1 MDPKHFIIMLLCGFL
16 TNPVLTEAQTYSSAV
31 SPQTTFKSSTSDAS
45 ASSGNGTEIPFSQPL
60 KLINTPSGQPPT
72 SPVPGSS
79 GQLAAPTVPTS
90 SGQSSLW
97 SSPKPLGQTPV
108 PSVPKSSNPQVASLV
123 LNSTSQ
129 PPESPRPDSSSQS
142 PESADPNSTSHST
155 MPNLPAGTPVHSSS
169 HQPSTQL
176 SSTRQSPGTPVHS
189 SSQEPPASSSPS
201 SPRQP
206 PATPVHSSS
215 RKPPASS
222 SPSSP
227 GRPPATPVHSSSR
240 KPPASSSPS
249 SPGDSA
255 STVVTPGFHQ
265 ENSNP
270 TPTKF
275 QSSTANSVAAVLIGT
290 ILTFMIGAIVIIL
303 LWKCFRKPVLIDQNW
318 AGRSPFAD
326 GETPDMCMDYSRENG
341 KSIKRSSIV
350 SLEIWK
356 PNKNMLLADDLDVN
370 LFDSSENFDECPKP
384 DLEKVKDQPN
394 GTSEESP
401 DRSTVGTAIS
411 SEDLEVTEAPP
422 LLDLDGPENQKPDSA
437 NLLDTDFSH
446 LPPPVD
452 SFPPLPDS
460 SLLPP
465 PPEVL
470 FQDQEKD
477 NAEVHDSVSPTLETQ
492 FPNPPDSSQ
501 ALDELLLLP
510 PPPEELL

>member
-16 TNPVLTEAQTYSSAV
+16 TNPTLTEAQTYSSAV
-31 SPQTTFKSSTSDAS
+31 SPQTTFKSSTSDIS
-45 ASSGNGTEIPFSQPL
+45 ANSGNGTEIPFSQPL
-60 KLINTPSGQPPT
+60 KLINTSSGQPPT
-72 SPVPGSS
+72 SSVPGSTGS
-79 GQLAAPTVPTS
+79 LAAPTVPTS
-90 SGQSSLW
+90 SGQSSL
-97 SSPKPLGQTPV
+97 SSIPKSSDQTSV

-129 PPESPRPDSSSQS
+129 PPESRRLDSSSQS
-142 PESADPNSTSHST
+142 PESAAPNSTSHSSV
-155 MPNLPAGTPVHSSS
+155 PNLPPD
-169 HQPSTQL
+169 
-176 SSTRQSPGTPVHS
+176 TPVHS
-189 SSQEPPASSSPS
+189 SSQEPPATSVHSSSQEPPASPSPS

-206 PATPVHSSS
+206 PATPVQSSS
-215 RKPPASS
+215 RKPPATSSPSSPRQPPATSVPSSSKKPPASS

-227 GRPPATPVHSSSR
+227 R
-240 KPPASSSPS
+240 
-249 SPGDSA
+249 DSA

-290 ILTFMIGAIVIIL
+290 ILSFMIGAIVIIL
-303 LWKCFRKPVLIDQNW
+303 LWKCFRKPILNDQNW

-356 PNKNMLLADDLDVN
+356 PNKNMLLADDLDVK

-384 DLEKVKDQPN
+384 DLEKVKNQPN
-394 GTSEESP
+394 GTSEESA

-411 SEDLEVTEAPP
+411 SEDLESTAVPP

-470 FQDQEKD
+470 LQDQEKD

-492 FPNPPDSSQ
+492 FPNPSDSSQQ
-501 ALDELLLLP
+501 ALDESLLLP

>member
-16 TNPVLTEAQTYSSAV
+16 TNPILTEAQTYSSAV
-31 SPQTTFKSSTSDAS
+31 SPQTTFKSPTSDIS
-45 ASSGNGTEIPFSQPL
+45 ANSGNGTEIPFSQPL

-72 SPVPGSS
+72 SSVPGSA
-79 GQLAAPTVPTS
+79 GPLAAPTVPTS
-90 SGQSSLW
+90 SGQSSL
-97 SSPKPLGQTPV
+97 SSIPKSSGQTSV
-108 PSVPKSSNPQVASLV
+108 PSEPKSSNPQVASLV
-123 LNSTSQ
+123 FNSTSQ
-129 PPESPRPDSSSQS
+129 PPESPRLDSSSQS
-142 PESADPNSTSHST
+142 PESAAPNSTSHSSV
-155 MPNLPAGTPVHSSS
+155 PNLPSD
-169 HQPSTQL
+169 
-176 SSTRQSPGTPVHS
+176 TPVHS
-189 SSQEPPASSSPS
+189 SSQKPSAQPTSTRKPPDIPVHSSSQKPPATPVHNSSRKPPASASPS

-206 PATPVHSSS
+206 PATSVPSSS

-222 SPSSP
+222 RPSSP
-227 GRPPATPVHSSSR
+227 R
-240 KPPASSSPS
+240 
-249 SPGDSA
+249 DSA

-303 LWKCFRKPVLIDQNW
+303 LWKCFRKPIPNDQNW

-326 GETPDMCMDYSRENG
+326 GETPDMCMDYNRENG

-356 PNKNMLLADDLDVN
+356 PNKNMLLADDLDVK

-384 DLEKVKDQPN
+384 DLEKVKDQPS
-394 GTSEESP
+394 GTSEESA

-411 SEDLEVTEAPP
+411 SEDLESTAPPP
-422 LLDLDGPENQKPDSA
+422 LLDLDGPENQKPASA
-437 NLLDTDFSH
+437 NLLDTEFSH

-470 FQDQEKD
+470 LQDQKKD

-492 FPNPPDSSQ
+492 FPNPPDSTQQ
-501 ALDELLLLP
+501 ALDESLLLP